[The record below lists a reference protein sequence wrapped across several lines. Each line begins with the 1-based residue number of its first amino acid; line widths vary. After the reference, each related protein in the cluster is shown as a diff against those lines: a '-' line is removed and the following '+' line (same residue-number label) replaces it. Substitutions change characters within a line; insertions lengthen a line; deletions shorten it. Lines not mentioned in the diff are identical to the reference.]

1 MLALQPHRAK
11 VLAYSVIAVGSDR
24 RWVHGLWFQPVA
36 INELLKSPGQD
47 ILERRMAWQRRLAIN
62 YCH

>member
-24 RWVHGLWFQPVA
+24 RWVHGLSFQPVA
-36 INELLKSPGQD
+36 INELLNPPAT
-47 ILERRMAWQRRLAIN
+47 IF
-62 YCH
+62 